1 MSNRYSSNKKPH
13 LIYLP
18 FVLLFIGIYVIYLI
32 SVTPSASEMIPIIP
46 GPAITDAIILLILL
60 PIVGYILLI
69 FTPYIA
75 MGYYKIYRRIFGK
88 SRLYFLDMKVQL
100 GRLTIKD
107 VAKRS
112 LTPGLLICAFSQAIV
127 DSTGIDMWV
136 VESNPTSLLLALFN
150 AAFFAYLLVIILISP
165 LWLLYDAG
173 VVSRTN
179 PEKILQ
185 RRIPETVETIHK
197 FYISKYRGFGGIAF
211 LVSFI
216 SLIVQTILRTVS
228 PLVLFFVI
236 LVPFLGIALII
247 PVQALYERY
256 LPTMTKNIHMS
267 TMLHKSEL
275 SLIKSEDCPV
285 CSQINKK

>member
-1 MSNRYSSNKKPH
+1 MSNRYSSDKKPH
-13 LIYLP
+13 LIYFP

-75 MGYYKIYRRIFGK
+75 MGYYNIYRRIFGK

-150 AAFFAYLLVIILISP
+150 AAFFAYLLVIILIAP

-256 LPTMTKNIHMS
+256 LPTMTKKIHMS

-275 SLIKSEDCPV
+275 TLIKSEDCPA
-285 CSQINKK
+285 CSQITKK